1 MTHLSRAQPTMQPA
15 MVFDPPLEEV
25 PAPPEPDQHQ
35 HVFRYPDWIHE
46 LVKEAAKKET
56 LSVNQWVTRVIAE
69 QAQRSK
75 MFGWQTSPPTRAPD
89 HDARVSL
96 GGRARITEAI
106 ATKGTLTLQSGTYPT
121 PENTVTWTRLATDEG
136 YSAEFEP
143 PDDDIPSLL

>member
-15 MVFDPPLEEV
+15 IPFEPPLVEV

-75 MFGWQTSPPTRAPD
+75 MFGWQTSPPTQSLSDGRA
-89 HDARVSL
+89 VL
-96 GGRARITEAI
+96 GGRAQFSRDKKPKMTTFDI
-106 ATKGTLTLQSGTYPT
+106 
-121 PENTVTWTRLATDEG
+121 PE
-136 YSAEFEP
+136 
-143 PDDDIPSLL
+143 DDIPRL